1 MTIQR
6 KDQYGESV
14 EVVNDPTDTF
24 GDFLERRILIAMLHS
39 NEFLMNMYSSYST
52 NVCVNAF
59 TEGIPANLAQA
70 CLKFYEKHRKAPNT
84 ELDREIIYS
93 RVIRRMANEDD
104 RDLAAGIMHSMVE
117 QYEQAPEE
125 FTVSKN
131 ISVLWEQAKKFIKY
145 RTFEHCIDGLK
156 AAQQIDDID
165 ARLEAYEENFSH
177 IGQCKAVAE
186 NIIEPVKDVDGLIE
200 RAFAKQAKPL
210 FRMPGAVGDFMN
222 PQLHTSNFISL
233 LAPEKRGKTWWLMEI
248 FYRAIRQ
255 GVDAVFVQA
264 GDMTNEQLFM
274 RLLMRIAK
282 RSNRPKFCDELLIPV
297 VDCEWNQCDKCEK
310 SKRTGTIGIKELC
323 EVKKTDSKSSRRQQ
337 QKQQSDELKEKSPR
351 ALYENNPDYRPCNE
365 CQRNGSPD
373 FKGTVW
379 WRLRGPVDPLDKEE
393 AKIIF
398 TDFSKGLKSRFKF
411 IQAAANTLTVEDLNA
426 RLDTVYEQ
434 DGIIPQLCV
443 LDYAD
448 LLANPIGGPRDFRHI
463 QDYNW
468 KGLRGMAQERD
479 MLMVAATQSD
489 AGGYDTDLLAM
500 SNISEDKRKLG
511 HVTAMYGLNQTWDE
525 KRKGIVR
532 INQIV
537 NRDDD
542 YDIRQSVTVLQSF
555 QSGQPLIASFHTKR

>member
-1 MTIQR
+1 MSIR
-6 KDQYGESV
+6 RNDFYGDSV
-14 EVVNDPTDTF
+14 EVVNDPTDSF
-24 GDFLERRILIAMLHS
+24 GDYLERRILIAMLH
-39 NEFLMNMYSSYST
+39 NDEFLMNMHSSYSMKF
-52 NVCVNAF
+52 CVNAF
-59 TEGIPANLAQA
+59 TEGIPANLAKA
-70 CLKFYEKHRKAPNT
+70 CLNFYGHHRKAPNT

-93 RVIRRMANEDD
+93 RVTQRMANEDD
-104 RDLAAGIMHSMVE
+104 KDLAAGIMRSMIE
-117 QYEQAPEE
+117 QYEQSREE

-145 RTFEHCIDGLK
+145 RTYEHCIDGLK

-165 ARLEAYEENFSH
+165 ARIEAYDETFSH
-177 IGQCKAVAE
+177 IGQSRAIAE
-186 NIIEPVKDVDGLIE
+186 NIIEPVKEADGLIE

-210 FRMPGAVGDFMN
+210 FRMPGAIGDFMN
-222 PQLHTSNFISL
+222 PQLRTSNFISL

-248 FYRAIRQ
+248 FYRAIKQ

-274 RLLMRIAK
+274 RLLMRIAR
-282 RSNRPKFCDELLIPV
+282 RSNREKFCDELLIPV
-297 VDCEWNQCDKCEK
+297 VDCYWNQCDKCEK
-310 SKRTGTIGIKELC
+310 SKRTGIVGVREMC
-323 EVKKTDSKSSRRQQ
+323 AVENSKSKNGK
-337 QKQQSDELKEKSPR
+337 KQQSKPQKEKSPLE
-351 ALYENNPDYRPCNE
+351 LYENNPDYHPCNE

-373 FKGTVW
+373 FRGAVW
-379 WRLRGPVDPLDKEE
+379 WSLRGPVEPLEREE
-393 AKIIF
+393 AKTLF
-398 TDFSKGLKSRFKF
+398 TEFSSKLKSRFKF
-411 IQAAANTLTVEDLNA
+411 IQAAAQTLTVDDLKT
-426 RLDTVYEQ
+426 RLDIIYEQ
-434 DGIIPQLCV
+434 DGIAPQLCV

-448 LLANPIGGPRDFRHI
+448 LLASPANGPKDFRHI

-468 KGLRGMAQERD
+468 KGLRGLSQERD
-479 MLMVAATQSD
+479 MLLVTATQSD
-489 AGGYDTDLLAM
+489 AGGYDTDCLNM

-555 QSGQPLIASFHTKR
+555 QSGQPLLASFHTK